1 MVSIPECFS
10 ESYAEAR
17 TKFCGAAAAA
27 GGALRSYF
35 NPHAKGPDGGKL
47 FLDTAR
53 FGPADATNMLVMISS
68 THGVE
73 GHCGSGAQI
82 AWLHT
87 GGPVKL
93 PKDTGA
99 LLVHAINPYGFAW
112 TRRVNEDNVDLNRN
126 FVDHDKGYPKN
137 DGYLALADA
146 ILPKT
151 WAKEELESTQ
161 RVLDAYAQKNG
172 AFALQ
177 GAITGGQYTHVD
189 GIFYGGSK
197 PTWSNRTIRAIAR
210 EELSRAKRVGVI
222 DYHTGLGPFGH
233 GELICTVPP
242 GAKSFARAK
251 AWYGSEMTSPEGG
264 TSTSAIVAGPMLD
277 SFPQELPDAEVTSIA
292 IEYGTYAVP
301 DVLGAV
307 RADNWLHQR
316 GDVNSPL
323 GRELKAN
330 MKERSSRPATSGARW
345 CGHAPTR
352 RSAGPSRASLRAET
366 PA

>member
-17 TKFCGAAAAA
+17 AKFCGAAAAA
-27 GGALRSYF
+27 GGALRSWF
-35 NPHAKGPDGGKL
+35 NPHAKGPNGEL
-47 FLDTAR
+47 LYLDTAR
-53 FGPADATNMLVMISS
+53 FGPADAANMLVMISS

-82 AWLHT
+82 AWLRT
-87 GGPVKL
+87 GGAAKL

-137 DGYLALADA
+137 DGYLAIADA
-146 ILPKT
+146 ILPER
-151 WAKEELESTQ
+151 WDDASIAESE
-161 RVLDAYAQKNG
+161 RVFASYAQKHG
-172 AFALQ
+172 DFGLQ
-177 GAITGGQYTHVD
+177 GAMSGGQYTRPD
-189 GIFYGGSK
+189 GVFYGGAK

-210 EELSRAKRVGVI
+210 EELGRAKRVGLI

-264 TSTSAIVAGPMLD
+264 TSTSAVVAGPMLD

-292 IEYGTYAVP
+292 IEYGTYATP
-301 DVLGAV
+301 EVLGAV

-316 GDVNSPL
+316 GDVNSAQ
-323 GRELKAN
+323 GRALKAD
-330 MKERSSRPATSGARW
+330 MKERFFPAGDKWREMVW
-345 CGHAPTR
+345 K
-352 RSAGPSRASLRAET
+352 RADQTIGWTLKGLTGS
-366 PA
+366 